1 MEEDALAR
9 DALAEVR
16 RMSPAFSIEQA
27 KAVTAYKRDADMN
40 LLLDGRRK
48 PGLRQ

>member
-1 MEEDALAR
+1 MGENSFEREALA
-9 DALAEVR
+9 VR